1 MTDQQLPPDE
11 QSLNFLKDEC
21 DRLLSLYNEAQ
32 SNIQSVFNFY
42 LTFLTTVTG
51 GVVLIVQIGGG
62 QPVQTQLM
70 VIALLFFAA
79 IVGSVY
85 LSAIAFRYARAK
97 RYAEAVDQIR
107 SYLIQSQ
114 SLTLPAMYDGLHTVR
129 FERQIRRVMW
139 LFPTGTYQ
147 MFIAFVNSA
156 ALGII
161 AVLIGIIG
169 AQNIGT
175 VFAAG
180 LLIFVV
186 TQVVYNLYAQLILYR
201 FGHGITVSNPSSSMW
216 AGRN

>member
-1 MTDQQLPPDE
+1 MTNQQLPPNE
-11 QSLNFLKDEC
+11 QSVNFLKDEC

-62 QPVQTQLM
+62 QPARTQLM

-107 SYLIQSQ
+107 AYLMQGQ
-114 SLTLPAMYDGLHTVR
+114 NLTLPAMYDALQTVQ
-129 FERQIRRVMW
+129 FERQIGRGMW

-161 AVLIGIIG
+161 AVLIGISG
-169 AQNIGT
+169 AQNFGVSI
-175 VFAAG
+175 FAA

-186 TQVVYNLYAQLILYR
+186 TQIVYNVYAQLILYR